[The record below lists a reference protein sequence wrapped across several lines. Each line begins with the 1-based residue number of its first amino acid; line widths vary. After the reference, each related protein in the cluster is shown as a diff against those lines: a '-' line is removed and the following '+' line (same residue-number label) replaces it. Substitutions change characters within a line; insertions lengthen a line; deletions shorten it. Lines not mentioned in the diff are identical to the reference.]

1 MVYNTFVMEEN
12 IKTKIKNLENFLFP
26 AHSCLCCGS
35 ECDTFD
41 GYRICSRCA
50 PKLRKI
56 EHNFCQ
62 KCGTYIKGD
71 YTLCLHC
78 KDLERHF
85 NKARS
90 VYIYDENFAP
100 IILKTK
106 FGKAKTPAIAL
117 GKMLADYFKTSD
129 VMGEVVTFVPMPA
142 SRQKQRGYNQAEE
155 ICKQFA
161 RLTEIPMIDA
171 LEKKETSTKQA
182 KLNFDE
188 RQQNI
193 IDTFAIKDKSL
204 VKGKCVLLID
214 DVITTGATTSECSK
228 VLLKAGAKQV
238 DVLSVAH
245 TALDFDE

>member
-1 MVYNTFVMEEN
+1 MTKDELKNKLG
-12 IKTKIKNLENFLFP
+12 KTEDFLFP

-50 PKLRKI
+50 PNLHKI
-56 EHNFCQ
+56 GNNFCQ
-62 KCGTYIKGD
+62 KCGTFIKGNFS
-71 YTLCLHC
+71 LCLHC
-78 KDLERHF
+78 KDIERHF

-90 VYIYDENFAP
+90 IYIYDDNFAP

-129 VMGEVVTFVPMPA
+129 VIGEVVTFVPMPV
-142 SRQKQRGYNQAEE
+142 SRQKERGYNQAEE
-155 ICKQFA
+155 ICKEFS

-171 LEKKETSTKQA
+171 LEKQETMFKQA

-193 IDTFAIKDKSL
+193 IDTFSIKDKSL
-204 VKGKCVLLID
+204 VKGKHVLLID
-214 DVITTGATTSECSK
+214 DVITTGATTSECAK
-228 VLLKAGAKQV
+228 VLYKAGAKNV

-245 TALDFDE
+245 TALEYDD